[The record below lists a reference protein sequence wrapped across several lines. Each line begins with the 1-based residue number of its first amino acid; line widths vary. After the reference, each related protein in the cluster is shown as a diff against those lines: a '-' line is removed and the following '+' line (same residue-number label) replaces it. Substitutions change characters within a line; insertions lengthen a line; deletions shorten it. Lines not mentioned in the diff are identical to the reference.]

1 MMTNLV
7 GTIADSMNIP
17 LNGTLE
23 ITLAGL
29 MIDLTTVPDKISTG
43 KTNIVTITSGVI
55 NISLQESASSGISYH
70 FVFKDTLGNVW
81 MDFNAIVP
89 DGLGSPVQ
97 LALLVPTGIT
107 NDTLDT
113 GSIRV
118 ATLLTTDPRFVNIV
132 KPVYECSVTLN
143 LLAATQSIYFSK
155 PFAGG
160 ILFRSLTGF
169 IQSGISN
176 WAFDVGVIKADGTDE
191 ILVRPTATILTAGGR
206 SKVTQ
211 IYTDSRI
218 NSSMGL
224 IIKATLT
231 GTGTVSGNLTL
242 TFLEV

>member
-7 GTIADSMNIP
+7 GTIADSMGVV

-70 FVFKDTLGNVW
+70 FVFKDTLGKIW

-89 DGLGSPVQ
+89 DGLGIPVQ

-113 GSIRV
+113 GAIRV
-118 ATLLTTDPRFVNIV
+118 AILLTTDPRFINIV
-132 KPVYECSVTLN
+132 KPVYGCSVTLN
-143 LLAATQSIYFSK
+143 LLTTTQSIYFSK
-155 PFAGG
+155 PFGG
-160 ILFRSLTGF
+160 GVQFRALTGF
-169 IQSGISN
+169 ILSGVTN

-191 ILVRPTATILTAGGR
+191 ILVRPTPTIVTANGR

-218 NSSMGL
+218 NTSMGL

-231 GTGTVSGNLTL
+231 GTGAISGNLTL
-242 TFLEV
+242 SFLEV

>member
-7 GTIADSMNIP
+7 GTIADSMGQN

-29 MIDLTTVPDKISTG
+29 MIDLTTTPDKISTN
-43 KTNIVTITSGVI
+43 KTSVVTITSGVI

-70 FVFKDTLGNVW
+70 FVFKDILGEVW

-113 GSIRV
+113 GAIRV
-118 ATLLTTDPRFVNIV
+118 AILLTTDPRFVNIV

-176 WAFDVGVIKADGTDE
+176 WVFDVGVIKADGTDE
-191 ILVRPTATILTAGGR
+191 ILVRPTPTILTAGGR

-211 IYTDSRI
+211 IYIDSRI
-218 NSSMGL
+218 SSSMGL
-224 IIKATLT
+224 IIKASLT
-231 GTGTVSGNLTL
+231 GTGSISGNLTL
-242 TFLEV
+242 SFLEV

>member
-1 MMTNLV
+1 MITNLL
-7 GTIADSMNIP
+7 GTIADSMGVV

-29 MIDLTTVPDKISTG
+29 MIDLSTVPDKISTS
-43 KTNIVTITSGVI
+43 KTSIVTITGGVI

-70 FVFKDTLGNVW
+70 FVFKDTLSKVW
-81 MDFNAIVP
+81 LDFNAIVP

-97 LALLVPTGIT
+97 LALLVPTGFT

-113 GSIRV
+113 GAIRV
-118 ATLLTTDPRFVNIV
+118 AILLTTDPRFINIV
-132 KPVYECSVTLN
+132 KPVYECSVSLN

-155 PFAGG
+155 PFNGG
-160 ILFRSLTGF
+160 ILFRSLTGL
-169 IQSGISN
+169 ILSGITN

-191 ILVRPTATILTAGGR
+191 ILVRPTPTIVTANGR

-211 IYTDSRI
+211 SYTDSRI
-218 NSSMGL
+218 SSSMGL
-224 IIKATLT
+224 IIKPTQI
-231 GTGTVSGNLTL
+231 GSGNISGNLTL

>member
-7 GTIADSMNIP
+7 GLITDSMGTV
-17 LNGTLE
+17 LSGTLE

-29 MIDLTTVPDKISTG
+29 MIDLSTYPDRIYTG
-43 KTNIVTITSGVI
+43 KTGIAIVTSGVI

-70 FVFKDTLGNVW
+70 FVFKDILGEVW

-89 DGLGSPVQ
+89 DGLGNPLQ

-132 KPVYECSVTLN
+132 KPVYVCSVTLN

-169 IQSGISN
+169 ILSGVTN

-191 ILVRPTATILTAGGR
+191 ILVRPTPTIVTANGR

-218 NSSMGL
+218 NTSMGL

-231 GTGTVSGNLTL
+231 GTGSVSGNLTL
-242 TFLEV
+242 SFLEV

>member
-1 MMTNLV
+1 MMTNLL
-7 GTIADSMNIP
+7 GTIADSMGQN
-17 LNGTLE
+17 LSGTLE

-29 MIDLTTVPDKISTG
+29 MIDLTTVPDKISTN
-43 KTNIVTITSGVI
+43 KTNIVTITSGVV

-70 FVFKDTLGNVW
+70 FVFKDILGNVW

-218 NSSMGL
+218 NTSMGL

-231 GTGTVSGNLTL
+231 GSGSVSGNLTL